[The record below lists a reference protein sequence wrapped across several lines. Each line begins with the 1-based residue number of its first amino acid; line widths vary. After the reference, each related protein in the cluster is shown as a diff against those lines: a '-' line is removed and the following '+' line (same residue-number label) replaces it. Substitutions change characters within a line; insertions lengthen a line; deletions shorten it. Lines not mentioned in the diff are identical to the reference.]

1 MDDFD
6 SAMRVS
12 KQTRKLNDIFVEN
25 QLHRDFSRAFASILA
40 DLRLDIEIAAPKR
53 RKCEGIVLF
62 GNSGSG
68 KSTVIDYVLDHH
80 PHLQPKRVV
89 RRGVERVTKTD
100 VCAIKASS
108 PATLKSVGQNILAE
122 LGYRSDDDPLNL
134 NNKEAHYIWNLV
146 RRYLKKSG
154 VLVLFID
161 EAQDFIINQNRIE
174 IIKVI
179 NTLKSLLQDKEWPV
193 CVVLAGMP
201 ELNTLVQR
209 DDQLVNRTTRI
220 SCTKLVAETH
230 KADVLSIVS
239 HYASVVDIGLHQ
251 DLRKVSFVR
260 RLLHASS
267 GDFGKT
273 IQEII
278 RGLTVA
284 IKNQSKEVTVADF
297 AAGFQEKYKLVDAA
311 NPYIVPDYLNIVVP
325 SSGANGN
332 VNLDGE
338 S

>member
-1 MDDFD
+1 MDEFD
-6 SAMRVS
+6 RAMRVS
-12 KQTRKLNDIFVEN
+12 KETRKLDDIFVEN
-25 QLHRDFSRAFASILA
+25 QLHREFSRAFTSILA
-40 DLRLDIEIAAPKR
+40 DLRLDIEIADPKR
-53 RKCEGIVLF
+53 RKCDGIVLY

-68 KSTVIDYVLDHH
+68 KSRVIEYVLEHH

-89 RRGVERVTKTD
+89 RRGVERIAKTD

-108 PATLKSVGQNILAE
+108 PASLKSVGQSILAE
-122 LGYRSDDDPLNL
+122 LGYKSDVDPLNL
-134 NNKEAHYIWNLV
+134 NNKESQYIWILV
-146 RRYLKKSG
+146 RQYLKKSG

-174 IIKVI
+174 INKVI
-179 NTLKSLLQDKEWPV
+179 STLKSLLQDKEWPV

-209 DDQLVNRTTRI
+209 DDQLVNRTKRI

-239 HYASVVDIGLHQ
+239 HYASVIDIKLHP

-273 IQEII
+273 VQEII
-278 RGLTVA
+278 RGLTVS
-284 IKNQSKEVTVADF
+284 IENQSREVTVADF
-297 AAGFQEKYKLVDAA
+297 AAGFHEKYKLADAA
-311 NPYIVPDYLNIVVP
+311 NPYLVPDYLNIAVP
-325 SSGANGN
+325 SSGANEAN
-332 VNLDGE
+332 NEEGE
-338 S
+338 R

>member
-1 MDDFD
+1 MDEFD
-6 SAMRVS
+6 RAMRVS
-12 KQTRKLNDIFVEN
+12 KETRKLNDIFVEN
-25 QLHRDFSRAFASILA
+25 QLHRDFSRAFTSILA
-40 DLRLDIEIAAPKR
+40 DLRLDIELADPKR
-53 RKCEGIVLF
+53 RKCDGIVLY

-89 RRGVERVTKTD
+89 RRGVERITKTD

-108 PATLKSVGQNILAE
+108 PASLKSVGQNILAE
-122 LGYRSDDDPLNL
+122 LGYKSDEDPLNL

-146 RRYLKKSG
+146 RLYLKKSG

-161 EAQDFIINQNRIE
+161 EAQDFIINQNRTE
-174 IIKVI
+174 INKVI
-179 NTLKSLLQDKEWPV
+179 STLKSLLQDKEWPV

-209 DDQLVNRTTRI
+209 DDQLVNRTKRI

-239 HYASVVDIGLHQ
+239 HYASVVDIKLHP

-273 IQEII
+273 VQEII
-278 RGLTVA
+278 RGLTVS
-284 IKNQSKEVTVADF
+284 IENQSKEVTVADF
-297 AAGFQEKYKLVDAA
+297 AVGFHEKYKLADAA
-311 NPYIVPDYLNIVVP
+311 NPYLAPDYLNIVVP
-325 SSGANGN
+325 SSGANDA
-332 VNLDGE
+332 VDEEGE
-338 S
+338 R